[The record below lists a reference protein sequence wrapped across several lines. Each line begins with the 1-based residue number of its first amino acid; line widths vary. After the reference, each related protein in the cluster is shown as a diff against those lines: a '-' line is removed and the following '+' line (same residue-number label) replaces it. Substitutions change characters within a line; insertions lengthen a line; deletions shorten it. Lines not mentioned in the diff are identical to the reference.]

1 MDLIDKKISEKLK
14 LFEFI
19 DKKYGADIFSPEKA
33 PPKKSDINQIKNL
46 YPNSFLEKESNS
58 NKEIYDNI
66 YSDFKTN
73 SFKEYFQSPSNNNTL
88 DTNKTRYN
96 SKFKKNQKKNLRNT
110 KSNDYLNKDKDF
122 LANRTAENSLK
133 SKYGYNENNNSKK
146 NLKILYPPNDSGN
159 RLYNYGYYIK
169 NKINKKR
176 QKEEEKMRRE
186 MTPKILNRSKEMI
199 KDKDRDPN
207 KFEERLYYAEK
218 NDEDDSIYN
227 RRRTL
232 SRENINYEK
241 YMNTK
246 FTYHPKINKK
256 SLLIASKLEPSTLRI
271 NRKKSNNSHIL
282 EEKNVFDYYSN
293 LFKDRTY
300 IYKRKVQNLSPSCG
314 NEKSNELYKKGM
326 QEIKKKEKNYK
337 ENLLKKKEE
346 YKNYSYHPKITKT
359 YSNNLENNKDK
370 KNKNKI
376 KKSKNED
383 IYNKNKE
390 WKKRLEKENI
400 MKKKKY
406 EESEN
411 KKYTF
416 KPEINKSNMQND
428 VPFIMKNI
436 QQMND
441 YVNKRRKALKKKK
454 EEENYRK
461 KKLGLNANNY
471 NVKTTIPKEFD
482 LKTEQRSK
490 SNKKERDINI
500 LNRNLRKKDEFY
512 NQALIL
518 ANKNA
523 KIKNEGFSGMN
534 MVGFEECKNNFWN
547 DNSFNY
553 YNKGMKPGY
562 SMTKSQQEFL
572 NAVNDLHVTI
582 DKINI

>member
-19 DKKYGADIFSPEKA
+19 DKKYGANLESPEKA
-33 PPKKSDINQIKNL
+33 PPKKSDLNQIKNL
-46 YPNSFLEKESNS
+46 GPTTYQQKESSS

-73 SFKEYFQSPSNNNTL
+73 SYKEYFQSPSNNTL
-88 DTNKTRYN
+88 DSNKTKYN
-96 SKFKKNQKKNLRNT
+96 SKFKKNPKKNLRNIHG
-110 KSNDYLNKDKDF
+110 NDYLNKDKDF
-122 LANRTAENSLK
+122 LANRTAENTLK
-133 SKYGYNENNNSKK
+133 SKLGYNNNSRK
-146 NLKILYPPNDSGN
+146 NLRTLYPPNDSGN

-176 QKEEEKMRRE
+176 QKEEEKMRRQ

-207 KFEERLYYAEK
+207 KFEDRLYYAEK
-218 NDEDDSIYN
+218 NDADDSIYN

-241 YMNTK
+241 YLNTK

-271 NRKKSNNSHIL
+271 NRKKANNSHIL
-282 EEKNVFDYYSN
+282 EEKNVLDYYSN

-300 IYKRKVQNLSPSCG
+300 TYKKKVANLSPSCG
-314 NEKSNELYKKGM
+314 TEKSNELYMKGM
-326 QEIKKKEKNYK
+326 QDIKRKEKTYN

-346 YKNYSYHPKITKT
+346 YKNYSYHPKISKT
-359 YSNNLENNKDK
+359 YSNNLETKDK
-370 KNKNKI
+370 TNKNKSKN
-376 KKSKNED
+376 KKSKED
-383 IYNKNKE
+383 IYTKNKE

-400 MKKKKY
+400 MKRKKY
-406 EESEN
+406 DELEN

-416 KPEINKSNMQND
+416 KPEINKINMQND

-441 YVNKRRKALKKKK
+441 YVNKRRKILKNKK

-490 SNKKERDINI
+490 SNKKERDMNI
-500 LNRNLRKKDEFY
+500 LNKNLKKKDEFY

-534 MVGFEECKNNFWN
+534 MVGIEESKNNFWN
-547 DNSFNY
+547 DNNYNY
-553 YNKGMKPGY
+553 YNKGMKSGY

-572 NAVNDLHVTI
+572 NAVNDLNITI

>member
-19 DKKYGADIFSPEKA
+19 DKKYGANLESPEKA
-33 PPKKSDINQIKNL
+33 PPKKSDLNQIKNL
-46 YPNSFLEKESNS
+46 GPTTYQQKESSS

-73 SFKEYFQSPSNNNTL
+73 SYKEYFQSPSNNTL
-88 DTNKTRYN
+88 DSNKTKYN
-96 SKFKKNQKKNLRNT
+96 SKFKKNPKKNLRNIHG
-110 KSNDYLNKDKDF
+110 NDYLNKDKDF
-122 LANRTAENSLK
+122 LANRTAENTLK
-133 SKYGYNENNNSKK
+133 SKLGYNNNSRK
-146 NLKILYPPNDSGN
+146 NLRTLYPPNDSGN

-176 QKEEEKMRRE
+176 QKEEEKMRRQ

-207 KFEERLYYAEK
+207 KFEDRLYYAEK
-218 NDEDDSIYN
+218 NDADDSIYN

-241 YMNTK
+241 YLNTK

-271 NRKKSNNSHIL
+271 NRKKANNSHIL
-282 EEKNVFDYYSN
+282 EEKNVLDYYSN

-300 IYKRKVQNLSPSCG
+300 TYKKKVANLSPSCG
-314 NEKSNELYKKGM
+314 TEKSNELYMKGM
-326 QEIKKKEKNYK
+326 QDIKRKEKTYN

-346 YKNYSYHPKITKT
+346 YKNYSYHPKISKT
-359 YSNNLENNKDK
+359 YSNNLETKDK
-370 KNKNKI
+370 TNKNKSKN
-376 KKSKNED
+376 KKSKED
-383 IYNKNKE
+383 IYTKNKE

-400 MKKKKY
+400 MKRKKY
-406 EESEN
+406 DELEN

-416 KPEINKSNMQND
+416 KPEINKLNMQND

-441 YVNKRRKALKKKK
+441 YVNKRRKILKNKK

-490 SNKKERDINI
+490 SNKKERDMNI
-500 LNRNLRKKDEFY
+500 LNKNLKKKDEFY

-534 MVGFEECKNNFWN
+534 MVGIEESKNNFWN
-547 DNSFNY
+547 DNNYNY
-553 YNKGMKPGY
+553 YNKGMKSGY

-572 NAVNDLHVTI
+572 NAVNDLHITI

>member
-19 DKKYGADIFSPEKA
+19 DKKYGANLESPEKA
-33 PPKKSDINQIKNL
+33 PPKKSDLNQIKNL
-46 YPNSFLEKESNS
+46 GPTTYQQKESNS

-73 SFKEYFQSPSNNNTL
+73 SYKEYFQSPSNNTL
-88 DTNKTRYN
+88 DSNKTKYN
-96 SKFKKNQKKNLRNT
+96 SKFKKNPKKNLRNIHG
-110 KSNDYLNKDKDF
+110 NDYLNKDKDF
-122 LANRTAENSLK
+122 LANRTAENTLK
-133 SKYGYNENNNSKK
+133 SKLGYNNNSRK
-146 NLKILYPPNDSGN
+146 NLRTLYPPNDSGN

-176 QKEEEKMRRE
+176 QKEEEKMRRQ

-207 KFEERLYYAEK
+207 KFEDRLYYAEK
-218 NDEDDSIYN
+218 NDADDSIYN

-241 YMNTK
+241 YLNTK

-271 NRKKSNNSHIL
+271 NRKKANNSHIL
-282 EEKNVFDYYSN
+282 EEKNVLDYYSN

-300 IYKRKVQNLSPSCG
+300 TYKKKVANLSPSCG
-314 NEKSNELYKKGM
+314 TEKSNELYMKGM
-326 QEIKKKEKNYK
+326 QDIKRKEKTYN

-346 YKNYSYHPKITKT
+346 YKNYSYHPKISKT
-359 YSNNLENNKDK
+359 YSNNLETKDK
-370 KNKNKI
+370 TNKNKSKN
-376 KKSKNED
+376 KKSKED
-383 IYNKNKE
+383 IYTKNKE

-400 MKKKKY
+400 MKRKKY
-406 EESEN
+406 DELEN

-416 KPEINKSNMQND
+416 KPEINKLNMQND

-441 YVNKRRKALKKKK
+441 YVNKRRKILKNKK

-490 SNKKERDINI
+490 SNKKERDMNI
-500 LNRNLRKKDEFY
+500 LNKNLKKKDEFY

-534 MVGFEECKNNFWN
+534 MVGIEESKNNFWN
-547 DNSFNY
+547 DNNYNY
-553 YNKGMKPGY
+553 YNKGMKSGY

-572 NAVNDLHVTI
+572 NAVNDLHITI

>member
-19 DKKYGADIFSPEKA
+19 DKKYGANLESPEKA
-33 PPKKSDINQIKNL
+33 PPKKSDLNQIKSL
-46 YPNSFLEKESNS
+46 GPTTFQQKESSS

-73 SFKEYFQSPSNNNTL
+73 SYKEYFQSPSNNTL
-88 DTNKTRYN
+88 DSNKTKYN
-96 SKFKKNQKKNLRNT
+96 SKFKKNPKKNLRNIHG
-110 KSNDYLNKDKDF
+110 NDYLNKDKDF
-122 LANRTAENSLK
+122 LANRTAENTLK
-133 SKYGYNENNNSKK
+133 SKLGYNNNSRK
-146 NLKILYPPNDSGN
+146 NLRTLYPPNDSGN

-176 QKEEEKMRRE
+176 QKEEEKMRRQ

-207 KFEERLYYAEK
+207 KFEDRLYYAEK
-218 NDEDDSIYN
+218 NDADDSIYN

-241 YMNTK
+241 YLNTK

-271 NRKKSNNSHIL
+271 NRKKANNSHIL
-282 EEKNVFDYYSN
+282 EEKNVLDYYSN

-300 IYKRKVQNLSPSCG
+300 TYKKKVANLSPSCG
-314 NEKSNELYKKGM
+314 TEKSNELYMKGM
-326 QEIKKKEKNYK
+326 QDIKRKEKTYN

-346 YKNYSYHPKITKT
+346 YKNYSYHPKISKT
-359 YSNNLENNKDK
+359 YSNNLETKDK
-370 KNKNKI
+370 TNKNKGKN
-376 KKSKNED
+376 KKSKED
-383 IYNKNKE
+383 IYTKNKE

-400 MKKKKY
+400 MKRKKY
-406 EESEN
+406 DELEN

-416 KPEINKSNMQND
+416 KPEINKINMQND

-441 YVNKRRKALKKKK
+441 YVNKRRKILKNKK

-490 SNKKERDINI
+490 SNKKERDMNI
-500 LNRNLRKKDEFY
+500 LNKNLKKKDEFY

-534 MVGFEECKNNFWN
+534 MVGIEESKNNFWN
-547 DNSFNY
+547 DNNYNY
-553 YNKGMKPGY
+553 YNKGMKSGY

-572 NAVNDLHVTI
+572 NAVNDLHITI

>member
-19 DKKYGADIFSPEKA
+19 DKKYGANLESPEKA
-33 PPKKSDINQIKNL
+33 PPKKSDLNQIKNL
-46 YPNSFLEKESNS
+46 GPTTYQQKESSS

-73 SFKEYFQSPSNNNTL
+73 SYKEYFQSPSNNTL
-88 DTNKTRYN
+88 DSNKTKYN
-96 SKFKKNQKKNLRNT
+96 SKFKKNPKKNLRNIHG
-110 KSNDYLNKDKDF
+110 NDYLNKDKDF
-122 LANRTAENSLK
+122 LANRTAENTLK
-133 SKYGYNENNNSKK
+133 SKLGYNNNSRK
-146 NLKILYPPNDSGN
+146 NLRTLYPPNDSGN

-176 QKEEEKMRRE
+176 QKEEEKMRRQ

-207 KFEERLYYAEK
+207 KFEDRLYYAEK
-218 NDEDDSIYN
+218 NDADDSIYN

-241 YMNTK
+241 YLNTK

-271 NRKKSNNSHIL
+271 NRKKANNSHIL
-282 EEKNVFDYYSN
+282 EEKNVLDYYSN

-300 IYKRKVQNLSPSCG
+300 TYKKKVANLSPSCG
-314 NEKSNELYKKGM
+314 TEKSNELYMKGM
-326 QEIKKKEKNYK
+326 QDIKRKEKTYN

-346 YKNYSYHPKITKT
+346 YKNYSYHPKISKT
-359 YSNNLENNKDK
+359 YSNNLETKDK
-370 KNKNKI
+370 TNKNKSKN
-376 KKSKNED
+376 KKSKED
-383 IYNKNKE
+383 IYTKNKE

-400 MKKKKY
+400 MKRKKY
-406 EESEN
+406 DELEN

-416 KPEINKSNMQND
+416 KPEINKLNMQND

-441 YVNKRRKALKKKK
+441 YVNKRRKILKNKK

-490 SNKKERDINI
+490 SNKKERDMNI
-500 LNRNLRKKDEFY
+500 LNKNLKKKDEFY

-534 MVGFEECKNNFWN
+534 MVEIEESKNNFWN
-547 DNSFNY
+547 DNNYNY
-553 YNKGMKPGY
+553 YNKGMKSGY

-572 NAVNDLHVTI
+572 NAVNDLHITI

>member
-19 DKKYGADIFSPEKA
+19 DKKYGANLESPEKA
-33 PPKKSDINQIKNL
+33 PPKKSDLNQIKSL
-46 YPNSFLEKESNS
+46 GPTTFQQKESSS

-73 SFKEYFQSPSNNNTL
+73 SYKEYFQSPSNNTL
-88 DTNKTRYN
+88 DSNKTKYN
-96 SKFKKNQKKNLRNT
+96 SKFKKNPKKNLRNIHG
-110 KSNDYLNKDKDF
+110 NDYLNKDKDF
-122 LANRTAENSLK
+122 LANRTAENTLK
-133 SKYGYNENNNSKK
+133 SKLGYNNNSRK
-146 NLKILYPPNDSGN
+146 NLRTLYPPNDSGN

-176 QKEEEKMRRE
+176 QKEEEKMRRQ

-207 KFEERLYYAEK
+207 KFEDRLYYAEK
-218 NDEDDSIYN
+218 NDADDSIYN

-241 YMNTK
+241 YLNTK

-271 NRKKSNNSHIL
+271 NRKKANNSHIL
-282 EEKNVFDYYSN
+282 EEKNVLDYYSN

-300 IYKRKVQNLSPSCG
+300 TYKKKVANLSPSCG
-314 NEKSNELYKKGM
+314 TEKSNELYMKGM
-326 QEIKKKEKNYK
+326 QDIKRKEKTYN

-346 YKNYSYHPKITKT
+346 YKNYSYHPKISKT
-359 YSNNLENNKDK
+359 YSNNLETKDK
-370 KNKNKI
+370 TNKNKSKN
-376 KKSKNED
+376 KKSKED
-383 IYNKNKE
+383 IYTKNKE

-400 MKKKKY
+400 MKRKKY
-406 EESEN
+406 DELEN

-416 KPEINKSNMQND
+416 KPEINKINMQND

-441 YVNKRRKALKKKK
+441 YVNKRRKILKNKK

-490 SNKKERDINI
+490 SNKKERDMNI
-500 LNRNLRKKDEFY
+500 LNKNLKIKDEFY

-534 MVGFEECKNNFWN
+534 MVGIEESKNNFWN
-547 DNSFNY
+547 DNNYNY
-553 YNKGMKPGY
+553 YNKGMKSGY

-572 NAVNDLHVTI
+572 NAVNDLHITI

>member
-19 DKKYGADIFSPEKA
+19 DKKYGANLESPEKA
-33 PPKKSDINQIKNL
+33 PPKKSDLNQIKNL
-46 YPNSFLEKESNS
+46 GPTTYQQKESSS

-73 SFKEYFQSPSNNNTL
+73 SYKEYFQSPSNNTL
-88 DTNKTRYN
+88 DSNKTKYN
-96 SKFKKNQKKNLRNT
+96 SKFKKNPKKNLRNIHG
-110 KSNDYLNKDKDF
+110 NDYLNKDKDF
-122 LANRTAENSLK
+122 LANRTAENTLK
-133 SKYGYNENNNSKK
+133 SKLGYNNNSRK
-146 NLKILYPPNDSGN
+146 NLRTLYPPNDSGN

-176 QKEEEKMRRE
+176 QKEEEKMRRQ

-207 KFEERLYYAEK
+207 KFEDRLYYAEK
-218 NDEDDSIYN
+218 NDADDSIYN

-241 YMNTK
+241 YLNTK

-271 NRKKSNNSHIL
+271 NRKKANNSHIL
-282 EEKNVFDYYSN
+282 EEKNVLDYYSN

-300 IYKRKVQNLSPSCG
+300 TYKKKVANLSPSCG
-314 NEKSNELYKKGM
+314 TEKSNELYMKGM
-326 QEIKKKEKNYK
+326 QDIKRKEKTYN
-337 ENLLKKKEE
+337 ENLIKKKEE
-346 YKNYSYHPKITKT
+346 YKNYSYHPKISKT
-359 YSNNLENNKDK
+359 YSNNLETKDK
-370 KNKNKI
+370 TNKNKSNN
-376 KKSKNED
+376 KKSKED
-383 IYNKNKE
+383 IYTKNKE

-400 MKKKKY
+400 MKRKKY
-406 EESEN
+406 DELEN

-416 KPEINKSNMQND
+416 KPEINKLNMQND

-441 YVNKRRKALKKKK
+441 YVNKRRKILKNKK

-490 SNKKERDINI
+490 SNKKERDMNI
-500 LNRNLRKKDEFY
+500 LNKNLKKKDEFY

-572 NAVNDLHVTI
+572 NAVNDLHATI